1 MRGNP
6 DSNARTNDRTMIEI
20 REVSHRYAGR
30 DGAYWALRNVSLA
43 IETGTFVS
51 LLGPS
56 GCGKTTLLRI
66 ANGLIHPSRGEVAI
80 DGKRVTGPSADR
92 AMVFQEFN
100 LLPWRTARSNV
111 EMPLEVLGVPARWR
125 REISAQRLGQVGL
138 TKFAGF
144 YPHQLSG
151 GMKQRV
157 GLARALAID
166 PSYLFMDEPFGAL
179 DPQIRE
185 MMQIELMKLWDE
197 DPRPSAQAEKISV
210 IAGLDPAI
218 HLSRKMDP
226 RVKPA
231 GDAVQSEFNRA
242 SRKTVLFVTHS
253 VDEAVFLSDRVIM
266 MGTQPGRVIADLKI
280 DLPRP
285 RWIDDE
291 ALKRSP
297 AFIAYRNDIWHM
309 LKQQLNQT
317 SDTHAPINGT

>member
-1 MRGNP
+1 ME
-6 DSNARTNDRTMIEI
+6 MIEI

-30 DGAYWALRNVSLA
+30 DGAGEYWALRGVSLA
-43 IETGTFVS
+43 VESGTFVS

-66 ANGLIHPSRGEVAI
+66 ANGLIHPTRGEVAI
-80 DGKRVTGPSADR
+80 DRQRVTGPSADR

-100 LLPWRTARSNV
+100 LLPWRTARRNV
-111 EMPLEVLGVPARWR
+111 EMPLEVLGVGARR
-125 REISAQRLGQVGL
+125 RHEISAQRLGQVGL

-197 DPRPSAQAEKISV
+197 EGPLPDPPPQAGEGV
-210 IAGLDPAI
+210 AT
-218 HLSRKMDP
+218 
-226 RVKPA
+226 
-231 GDAVQSEFNRA
+231 Q
-242 SRKTVLFVTHS
+242 RKTVLFVTHS

-266 MGTQPGRVIADLKI
+266 MGTQPGRVIADLAI

-285 RWIDDE
+285 RWVDDE

-309 LKQQLNQT
+309 LKQQLNQAFET
-317 SDTHAPINGT
+317 QAPMSGT

>member
-1 MRGNP
+1 
-6 DSNARTNDRTMIEI
+6 MIEI
-20 REVSHRYAGR
+20 KDVSHRYAAR
-30 DGAYWALRNVSLA
+30 DGSGEYWALRGVSLK
-43 IETGTFVS
+43 IESGTFVS

-66 ANGLIHPSRGEVAI
+66 ANGLIRPSRGEVRI
-80 DGKRVTGPSADR
+80 DGKPVTGPSADR

-100 LLPWRTARSNV
+100 LLPWRSARRNV
-111 EMPLEVLGVPARWR
+111 EMPLEVLGVAAARR
-125 REISAQRLGQVGL
+125 REISVQRIAQVGL
-138 TKFAGF
+138 EKFAGF

-197 DPRPSAQAEKISV
+197 
-210 IAGLDPAI
+210 
-218 HLSRKMDP
+218 SRLPDQRGAP
-226 RVKPA
+226 
-231 GDAVQSEFNRA
+231 Q
-242 SRKTVLFVTHS
+242 RKTVLFVTHS

-266 MGTQPGRVIADLKI
+266 LGTQPGRVIADLTI

-285 RWIDDE
+285 RWADDE

-309 LKQQLNQT
+309 LKQELHQSLAAEA
-317 SDTHAPINGT
+317 SGV

>member
-1 MRGNP
+1 
-6 DSNARTNDRTMIEI
+6 MIDI
-20 REVSHRYAGR
+20 LEVSHRYAGR
-30 DGAYWALRNVSLA
+30 DGAGTYWALRGVSLA
-43 IETGTFVS
+43 IESGTFVS

-66 ANGLIHPSRGEVAI
+66 ANGLIHPSGGEVSI

-100 LLPWRTARSNV
+100 LLPWRTARRNV
-111 EMPLEVLGVPARWR
+111 EMPLEVLGVPSPRR
-125 REISAQRLGQVGL
+125 REISAHRLAQVGL
-138 TKFAGF
+138 TKFAGY

-166 PSYLFMDEPFGAL
+166 PSFLFMDEPFGAL

-185 MMQIELMKLWDE
+185 MMQIDLMKLWDLE
-197 DPRPSAQAEKISV
+197 DSGRQTEETGV

-218 HLSRKMDP
+218 HPLAKRMDP

-231 GDAVQSEFNRA
+231 GDDVRTGPNRA

-285 RWIDDE
+285 RWADDE

-309 LKQQLNQT
+309 LKQQLSQAT
-317 SDTHAPINGT
+317 DIHALASGT

>member
-1 MRGNP
+1 
-6 DSNARTNDRTMIEI
+6 MIDI
-20 REVSHRYAGR
+20 RNVSHRYVRR
-30 DGAYWALRNVSLA
+30 DGSGAYWALRNVSLKV
-43 IETGTFVS
+43 ERGTFVS

-66 ANGLIHPSRGEVAI
+66 ANGLILPSAGDVVI
-80 DGKRVTGPSADR
+80 DDKTVTGPSADR

-111 EMPLEVLGVPARWR
+111 EMPLEVLGHAAAKRA
-125 REISAQRLGQVGL
+125 EMSAKMLQQVGL
-138 TKFAGF
+138 DRFAGY

-185 MMQIELMKLWDE
+185 MMQIELMRLWDQ
-197 DPRPSAQAEKISV
+197 D
-210 IAGLDPAI
+210 
-218 HLSRKMDP
+218 
-226 RVKPA
+226 
-231 GDAVQSEFNRA
+231 
-242 SRKTVLFVTHS
+242 RKTVLFVTHS
-253 VDEAVFLSDRVIM
+253 VDEAVFVSDRVIM
-266 MGTQPGRVIADLKI
+266 MGTHPGRVIADLKI

-285 RWIDDE
+285 RWSNDE

-297 AFIAYRNDIWHM
+297 AFIGYRNDIWHM
-309 LKQQLNQT
+309 LKQQL
-317 SDTHAPINGT
+317 SEAPETAAGDG

>member
-1 MRGNP
+1 
-6 DSNARTNDRTMIEI
+6 MIEI
-20 REVSHRYAGR
+20 RDISHRYAGR
-30 DGAYWALRNVSLA
+30 DGAGGYWALRGVSLS

-66 ANGLIHPSRGEVAI
+66 ANGLVHPTRGEVFI

-100 LLPWRTARSNV
+100 LLPWRSARRNV
-111 EMPLEVLGVPARWR
+111 EMPLEVLGLGAQQRH
-125 REISAQRLGQVGL
+125 EISARRLKQVGL
-138 TKFAGF
+138 EKFASF

-197 DPRPSAQAEKISV
+197 DRIPA
-210 IAGLDPAI
+210 AGKTAT
-218 HLSRKMDP
+218 
-226 RVKPA
+226 
-231 GDAVQSEFNRA
+231 
-242 SRKTVLFVTHS
+242 RKTVLFVTHS

-266 MGTQPGRVIADLKI
+266 MGTQPGRVIADLAI

-285 RWIDDE
+285 RWTDDE

-309 LKQQLNQT
+309 LKQQLKQS
-317 SDTHAPINGT
+317 SDTLVPTSGT

>member
-1 MRGNP
+1 
-6 DSNARTNDRTMIEI
+6 MIEI
-20 REVSHRYAGR
+20 RNVSHRYTGRQAGEH
-30 DGAYWALRNVSLA
+30 WALRSVSLTIA
-43 IETGTFVS
+43 RGTFVS

-66 ANGLIHPSRGEVAI
+66 ANGLVRPSQGEALI
-80 DGKRVTGPSADR
+80 DGQRVTGPSADR

-100 LLPWRTARSNV
+100 LLPWRTARRNV
-111 EMPLEVLGVPARWR
+111 EMPLEVLGFGAKR
-125 REISAQRLGQVGL
+125 RQEISAQRLKQVGL
-138 TKFAGF
+138 EKFTGF

-197 DPRPSAQAEKISV
+197 EPQV
-210 IAGLDPAI
+210 
-218 HLSRKMDP
+218 
-226 RVKPA
+226 
-231 GDAVQSEFNRA
+231 A
-242 SRKTVLFVTHS
+242 SGGATPPRKTVLFVTHS

-266 MGTQPGRVIADLKI
+266 LGTSPGRVIADLAI

-285 RWIDDE
+285 RWTDDE
-291 ALKRSP
+291 ALKRS
-297 AFIAYRNDIWHM
+297 ARFIAYRNDIWHM
-309 LKQQLNQT
+309 LKQQLVQV
-317 SDTHAPINGT
+317 S

>member
-1 MRGNP
+1 
-6 DSNARTNDRTMIEI
+6 MIEI

-30 DGAYWALRNVSLA
+30 DGDGAYWALRGVSLA
-43 IETGTFVS
+43 IESGTFVS

-100 LLPWRTARSNV
+100 LLPWRTARRNV
-111 EMPLEVLGVPARWR
+111 EMPLEVLGVPAQR
-125 REISAQRLGQVGL
+125 RHEISAQRLAQVGL
-138 TKFAGF
+138 EKFAGH

-185 MMQIELMKLWDE
+185 MMQIELMKLWDLNHPLPSPPPHSTAKTRANALVPGE
-197 DPRPSAQAEKISV
+197 GVSAQ
-210 IAGLDPAI
+210 
-218 HLSRKMDP
+218 
-226 RVKPA
+226 
-231 GDAVQSEFNRA
+231 
-242 SRKTVLFVTHS
+242 RKTVLFVTHS

-266 MGTQPGRVIADLKI
+266 MGTQPGRVIADLAI

-285 RWIDDE
+285 RWTDDE
-291 ALKRSP
+291 ALKRSA

-309 LKQQLNQT
+309 LKQQLSQP
-317 SDTHAPINGT
+317 SGTHAPIGGT

>member
-1 MRGNP
+1 
-6 DSNARTNDRTMIEI
+6 MIEI

-30 DGAYWALRNVSLA
+30 DGAGAYWALRGVSLT

-66 ANGLIHPSRGEVAI
+66 ANGLVHSTRGEVLI
-80 DGKRVTGPSADR
+80 GGKRVTGPSADR

-111 EMPLEVLGVPARWR
+111 EMPLEVLGFAAQR
-125 REISAQRLGQVGL
+125 RRAISAQRLAQVGL
-138 TKFAGF
+138 EKFAGY

-185 MMQIELMKLWDE
+185 MMQIELMKIWDLDRTRP
-197 DPRPSAQAEKISV
+197 DPLVPAQAGTQSSCEENWIPTSV
-210 IAGLDPAI
+210 GMSGGERAGSP
-218 HLSRKMDP
+218 
-226 RVKPA
+226 
-231 GDAVQSEFNRA
+231 
-242 SRKTVLFVTHS
+242 RKTVLFVTHS

-266 MGTQPGRVIADLKI
+266 LGTQPGRVIADLKI
-280 DLPRP
+280 NLPRP
-285 RWIDDE
+285 RWVDDE

-309 LKQQLNQT
+309 LKQQLKQT
-317 SDTHAPINGT
+317 ADT

>member
-1 MRGNP
+1 
-6 DSNARTNDRTMIEI
+6 MIEI
-20 REVSHRYAGR
+20 RDVSHRYAAR
-30 DGAYWALRNVSLA
+30 DGGGEHWALRGVSVK
-43 IETGTFVS
+43 IESGTFVS

-66 ANGLIHPSRGEVAI
+66 ANGLIRPSHGEVRI
-80 DGKRVTGPSADR
+80 DDKTVTGPSADR

-100 LLPWRTARSNV
+100 LLPWRSARRNV
-111 EMPLEVLGVPARWR
+111 EMPLEVLGVAAAQR
-125 REISAQRLGQVGL
+125 REISAQRLAQVGL
-138 TKFAGF
+138 EKFAGF

-197 DPRPSAQAEKISV
+197 GPLPAPVPHSASKTRVNARMQAEV
-210 IAGLDPAI
+210 GAP
-218 HLSRKMDP
+218 
-226 RVKPA
+226 
-231 GDAVQSEFNRA
+231 Q
-242 SRKTVLFVTHS
+242 RKTVLFVTHS

-266 MGTQPGRVIADLKI
+266 LGTQPGRVIADLAI

-285 RWIDDE
+285 RWADDE
-291 ALKRSP
+291 ALKRST

-309 LKQQLNQT
+309 LKQELHQSLAAEA
-317 SDTHAPINGT
+317 SGA

>member
-1 MRGNP
+1 
-6 DSNARTNDRTMIEI
+6 MIEI

-30 DGAYWALRNVSLA
+30 AGDYWALRGVSLS

-100 LLPWRTARSNV
+100 LLPWRTARGNV
-111 EMPLEVLGVPARWR
+111 EMPLEVLGVGAARR
-125 REISAQRLGQVGL
+125 HEISAQRLGQVGL
-138 TKFAGF
+138 TNFAGF

-185 MMQIELMKLWDE
+185 MMQIELMKLWDL
-197 DPRPSAQAEKISV
+197 DRPGVAAPGTGKTAE
-210 IAGLDPAI
+210 
-218 HLSRKMDP
+218 
-226 RVKPA
+226 
-231 GDAVQSEFNRA
+231 
-242 SRKTVLFVTHS
+242 RKTVLFVTHS
-253 VDEAVFLSDRVIM
+253 VDEAVFLSDRVVM
-266 MGTQPGRVIADLKI
+266 MGTQPGRVIADLAI

-285 RWIDDE
+285 RWVDDE

-317 SDTHAPINGT
+317 SDTQTPMSGT

>member
-1 MRGNP
+1 
-6 DSNARTNDRTMIEI
+6 MIEI
-20 REVSHRYAGR
+20 RDISHRYTGR
-30 DGAYWALRNVSLA
+30 DGVGGYWALRGVSLA

-66 ANGLIHPSRGEVAI
+66 ANGLVRPACGEVFI
-80 DGKRVTGPSADR
+80 DGKQVTGPAADR

-100 LLPWRTARSNV
+100 LLPWRSARRNV
-111 EMPLEVLGVPARWR
+111 EMPLEVLGVPAQR
-125 REISAQRLGQVGL
+125 RHEISARRLAQVGL
-138 TKFAGF
+138 EKFAGF

-185 MMQIELMKLWDE
+185 MMQIELMKLWDL
-197 DPRPSAQAEKISV
+197 DRPGGAPAE
-210 IAGLDPAI
+210 IAA
-218 HLSRKMDP
+218 
-226 RVKPA
+226 
-231 GDAVQSEFNRA
+231 E
-242 SRKTVLFVTHS
+242 RKTVLFVTHS
-253 VDEAVFLSDRVIM
+253 VDEAVFLSDRVVM

-285 RWIDDE
+285 RWFDDE

-309 LKQQLNQT
+309 LKQQLKQS
-317 SDTHAPINGT
+317 SDTQASMSGT

>member
-1 MRGNP
+1 
-6 DSNARTNDRTMIEI
+6 MIDI

-30 DGAYWALRNVSLA
+30 DGAGAYWALRDVSLA

-66 ANGLIHPSRGEVAI
+66 ANGLIHPTRGEVAI

-100 LLPWRTARSNV
+100 LLPWRTARRNV
-111 EMPLEVLGVPARWR
+111 EMPLEVLGVSAPR
-125 REISAQRLGQVGL
+125 RHEISARRLAQVGL
-138 TKFAGF
+138 EKFASF

-157 GLARALAID
+157 GLACALAID

-197 DPRPSAQAEKISV
+197 DRIPG
-210 IAGLDPAI
+210 AGKTAT
-218 HLSRKMDP
+218 
-226 RVKPA
+226 
-231 GDAVQSEFNRA
+231 
-242 SRKTVLFVTHS
+242 RKTVLFVTHS
-253 VDEAVFLSDRVIM
+253 VDEAVFLSDRVVM

-285 RWIDDE
+285 RWVDDE

-309 LKQQLNQT
+309 LKQQLKQSSDVQAPT
-317 SDTHAPINGT
+317 SGT

>member
-1 MRGNP
+1 MRCALHRIR
-6 DSNARTNDRTMIEI
+6 DTAAMIEI

-30 DGAYWALRNVSLA
+30 DGAGGYWALRNVSLA
-43 IETGTFVS
+43 IESGTFVS

-66 ANGLIHPSRGEVAI
+66 ANGLIHPARGAVAI
-80 DGKRVTGPSADR
+80 GGKRVTGPSADR

-100 LLPWRTARSNV
+100 LLPWRTARRNV
-111 EMPLEVLGVPARWR
+111 EMPLEVLGVPPRRR
-125 REISAQRLGQVGL
+125 REISAQRLAQVGL
-138 TKFAGF
+138 DKFADF

-185 MMQIELMKLWDE
+185 MMQIELMKLWD
-197 DPRPSAQAEKISV
+197 DGKA
-210 IAGLDPAI
+210 
-218 HLSRKMDP
+218 
-226 RVKPA
+226 
-231 GDAVQSEFNRA
+231 A

-266 MGTQPGRVIADLKI
+266 MGTQPGRVIADLAI

-309 LKQQLNQT
+309 LKQQLNQG
-317 SDTHAPINGT
+317 SEIPAPMSGA

>member
-1 MRGNP
+1 
-6 DSNARTNDRTMIEI
+6 MIEV
-20 REVSHRYAGR
+20 RDVSHRYAGR
-30 DGAYWALRNVSLA
+30 DGSGEYWALRGVSVA

-66 ANGLIHPSRGEVAI
+66 VNGLVHPSHGEIVI

-100 LLPWRTARSNV
+100 LLPWRTARRNV
-111 EMPLEVLGVPARWR
+111 EMPLEVLGIAARR
-125 REISAQRLGQVGL
+125 RAEISAQRLAQVGL
-138 TKFAGF
+138 DKFAGF

-185 MMQIELMKLWDE
+185 LMQIELMKLWDQE
-197 DPRPSAQAEKISV
+197 SPLAEGGEFRV

-218 HLSRKMDP
+218 HPLAKKMDP

-231 GDAVQSEFNRA
+231 GDDVRA
-242 SRKTVLFVTHS
+242 ESDRSTRKTVLFVTHS
-253 VDEAVFLSDRVIM
+253 VDEAVFLSDRVVVL
-266 MGTQPGRVIADLKI
+266 GTQPGRVIADLKI

-285 RWIDDE
+285 RWADDE
-291 ALKRSP
+291 ALKRSA

-309 LKQQLNQT
+309 LKQQLNQ
-317 SDTHAPINGT
+317 SFAPASGA